1 MQMCCSFYNIQNES
15 MLKLNLY
22 ARNTADFSTSGLF
35 FFLDNLNYKYSESIN
50 SLKYMYYILF
60 NIISKWSYLVIYL
73 RPLRMNF
80 VLELKQHRNKAIRGV
95 RGNCVSLPFQII
107 MLQEHEQHLW
117 LRQLQTESHSNH
129 LVSVTKIRTRI

>member
-1 MQMCCSFYNIQNES
+1 MLEIQQTS
-15 MLKLNLY
+15 VQQDYFLFLN
-22 ARNTADFSTSGLF
+22 
-35 FFLDNLNYKYSESIN
+35 NLNHNYSESIN
-50 SLKYMYYILF
+50 CNNQLKYMSYIFF
-60 NIISKWSYLVIYL
+60 NIIFKWSYLVIYL

-117 LRQLQTESHSNH
+117 SRQLQTESHSNH
-129 LVSVTKIRTRI
+129 LVSVTKIRTRFQLEWTIQIIIK